1 MYQEDM
7 EEYSQKKRELRDK
20 FIQAGEPIP
29 IELDPSKTVDVIEE
43 MDPTM
48 KAFLEMEK
56 KMKNM

>member
-7 EEYSQKKRELRDK
+7 EEYSLKKKQLKEQ
-20 FIQAGEPIP
+20 FIEAGEPIP
-29 IELDPSKTVDVIEE
+29 TELSSKTIDVIEE

-56 KMKNM
+56 KMKAM